1 MLMSFTYVFVLS
13 LWASREL
20 ARLSSIA
27 HPFETCAEDLPP
39 IAQALKACADEL
51 PLIAQAGA
59 HICGSCISY
68 SSFQAKWASSCSSCS
83 SPWTIL
89 RTLATLYSP
98 CSEKSCTD
106 ELPSYRSCLENMC
119 SKCISCSS
127 CSSSAS
133 YSRKEV
139 APATVRCSVRGVKDS
154 FVSRGTK
161 AAEMVRS
168 WNCFLLCGS

>member
-1 MLMSFTYVFVLS
+1 MSYRFSSSWCTHVWFMYLLLFIPGQMSYRS
-13 LWASREL
+13 L
-20 ARLSSIA
+20 
-27 HPFETCAEDLPP
+27 
-39 IAQALKACADEL
+39 
-51 PLIAQAGA
+51 
-59 HICGSCISY
+59 
-68 SSFQAKWASSCSSCS
+68 CSSCC
-83 SPWTIL
+83 SPWINL
-89 RTLATLYSP
+89 RRLPTLYSL
-98 CSEKSCTD
+98 SFEKSCTD

-168 WNCFLLCGS
+168 WNCFLLLCGS